1 MAKRICQRCG
11 EEKTTASYIAINSVI
26 HGNVL
31 PICRKCI
38 AEIIEENKD
47 KEKNATWNIADKLCQ
62 WADIPFIPEQWEK
75 IYQGDKGGAFGTYC
89 SIFRNEKYRTLDWE
103 QYNQV
108 YLQIEEENRV
118 EDALPT
124 IKARDLEKLK
134 RKWGAHYDEEELE
147 YLENLHDG
155 LINSQNII
163 GALNE
168 DQALKLCKLSLIIED
183 KIRAGQD
190 ISKDLKAYD
199 DLSKLANLTVAA
211 VKDAND
217 FSSVG
222 EIFAYLEKGG
232 WKNEYYD
239 DVTRDEIDYSM
250 KDIKNWLRALYV
262 NEPGVAEEIELRIE
276 NLKTADKLSGN
287 TFNEKEFRDYLQQQQ
302 DMQLDSEEFEPN
314 I

>member
-11 EEKTTASYIAINSVI
+11 IEKTTANYIAANSVI
-26 HGNVL
+26 HGGTL
-31 PICRKCI
+31 PICKECI
-38 AEIIEENKD
+38 AKIIEENK
-47 KEKNATWNIADKLCQ
+47 EGNQTWNIADKLCQ
-62 WADIPFIPEQWEK
+62 WADIPFIPEEWEK
-75 IYQGDKGGAFGTYC
+75 IYSGNESNAFGTYC
-89 SIFRNEKYRTLDWE
+89 SIFRNEQYKTLDWG
-103 QYNQV
+103 QYNQT
-108 YLQIEEENRV
+108 YLQIKEENRV
-118 EDALPT
+118 EDALPEV
-124 IKARDLEKLK
+124 KARDLTKLK
-134 RKWGAHYDEEELE
+134 HKWGSHYNEEELE
-147 YLENLHDG
+147 YLENLHYG

-222 EIFAYLEKGG
+222 EIFAYLEKKG

-239 DVTRDEIDYSM
+239 DITRDEIDYSI
-250 KDIKNWLRALYV
+250 KDIKNWLRYLYV
-262 NEPGVAEEIELRIE
+262 NETGVAEEVEMRIE
-276 NLKTADKLSGN
+276 NLKSADKISGN
-287 TFNEKEFRDYLQQQQ
+287 NFNEKEFRDYMQQQH
-302 DMQLDSEEFEPN
+302 DNELDNEEFDVDL
-314 I
+314 